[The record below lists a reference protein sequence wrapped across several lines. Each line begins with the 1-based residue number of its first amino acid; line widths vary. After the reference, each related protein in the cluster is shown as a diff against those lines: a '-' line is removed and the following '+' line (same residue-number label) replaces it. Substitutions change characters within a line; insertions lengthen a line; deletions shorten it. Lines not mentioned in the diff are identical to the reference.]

1 MDPAEKLREFGQVFD
16 DVATEYDEVRPSY
29 PSALLDAAVERGGLG
44 PGSRVLDVGCGTG
57 KLTELLVGRGLVVD
71 AIDPGANMLE
81 AARRRV
87 GPTDDVRFHLGRFED
102 VSLPESAFAALFSAA
117 AFHWLDPAV
126 AWSKAASM
134 LQPGGL
140 LALLGH
146 VGIEDEQSDG
156 AEDEFIALL
165 AKHAPEVAATVPRP
179 RDLDT
184 FAAGVEQRLGN
195 ASAVWDWMMEGQH
208 HLAVPEAS
216 DLFDDVEVTTEMS
229 VVEQTGAEAAAHF
242 RTTSLYFR
250 IDPERRRAFEDDHLL
265 LVEQRGGT
273 VRFSVA
279 AVLMTA
285 RRR

>member
-1 MDPAEKLREFGQVFD
+1 VDPAEKLRAFGQVFD
-16 DVATEYDEVRPSY
+16 DVATEYDDVRPSY
-29 PSALLDAAVERGGLG
+29 PSALLDAAFERGGLG
-44 PGSRVLDVGCGTG
+44 ADSPVLEVGCGTG
-57 KLTELLVGRGLVVD
+57 KLTELLARRGLLVD
-71 AIDPGANMLE
+71 AVDPGPNMLA
-81 AARRRV
+81 AARQRV
-87 GPTDDVRFHLGRFED
+87 GPTEDVRFHLGRFED

-117 AFHWLDPAV
+117 AFHWLDPTV

-134 LQPGGL
+134 LQSGGL

-146 VGIEDEQSDG
+146 VGIEDERSDG

-165 AKHAPEVAATVPRP
+165 GKHAPEVAATVPLP

-184 FAAGVEQRLGN
+184 FAGGIEERRAN
-195 ASAVWDWMMEGQH
+195 ASEVWDWMMEGQH
-208 HLAVPEAS
+208 DLAIPEAI
-216 DLFDDVEVTTEMS
+216 DLFHDVDVTTEMS

-250 IDPERRRAFEDDHLL
+250 IEPERRQAFEDDHLQL
-265 LVEQRGGT
+265 IERRGGT

>member
-1 MDPAEKLREFGQVFD
+1 VDPAEKLREFGQVFD

-29 PSALLDAAVERGGLG
+29 PRVLLDAAMERGGLAT
-44 PGSRVLDVGCGTG
+44 GSPVVEVGCGTG
-57 KLTELLVGRGLVVD
+57 KLTELLAVRGLVVD
-71 AIDPGANMLE
+71 AVDPGPNMLE

-102 VSLPESAFAALFSAA
+102 VSLPASAFAALFSAA

-126 AWSKAASM
+126 AWSKAATT

-140 LALLGH
+140 LALI
-146 VGIEDEQSDG
+146 GIEDEHSDG

-165 AKHAPEVAATVPRP
+165 GKHAPEVAATVPRP
-179 RDLDT
+179 RDLAT
-184 FAAGVEQRLGN
+184 FTGGVEERRGN
-195 ASAVWDWMMEGQH
+195 ASEVWDWMMEGQH
-208 HLAVPEAS
+208 HLAVPDAS
-216 DLFDDVEVTTEMS
+216 DLFDDVDVTTEIS
-229 VVEQTGAEAAAHF
+229 VVEQTGAETAAHF

-250 IDPERRRAFEDDHLL
+250 IDPERRQAFEDDHLL

-273 VRFSVA
+273 VRFSIA

-285 RRR
+285 RRI